1 MELNYARLDP
11 ELAAALQALPPTFGR
26 IDRGNLEKVREVMA
40 AQRAAPG
47 IASSVVVERQLVPR
61 PEGDVEAKVPVIIYR
76 RPSASPQAALLW
88 IHGGGYIL
96 GTAEDDRARVIAES
110 LDCAVVS
117 VDYRLAPEHPF
128 PAGPKDC
135 YAALLWMVAN
145 AATLS
150 IDRERIA
157 IGGASAGGGMAAGMA
172 LMNRDRGGPELRMQ
186 LLLYPM
192 IDNLHATPSGRYVNH
207 PVWNQQT
214 SFNAWEMYLAGTP
227 GLGASPYA
235 AASRAEDLS
244 GLPPAYICVGS
255 EDLFRDEDIDYA
267 RRLLDADVP
276 CELAVFPGLY
286 HGGDVFVPH
295 ARISRRLTGS
305 VLSALASGLDL
316 QLRMSPD

>member
-11 ELAAALQALPPTFGR
+11 ELAAALATLPPNFGR
-26 IDRGNLEKVREVMA
+26 IDRGNLQQVREVMA
-40 AQRAAPG
+40 AQRAVPVT
-47 IASSVVVERQLVPR
+47 SDSVGVERRHIPG
-61 PEGDVEAKVPVIIYR
+61 PDGDVPVILYR
-76 RPSASPQAALLW
+76 RPAESPQAALLW

-96 GTAEDDRARVIAES
+96 GTAEDDRGRVIAES

-128 PAGPKDC
+128 PAGPEDC
-135 YAALLWMVAN
+135 HAALLWLAAN
-145 AATLS
+145 AAALN
-150 IDRERIA
+150 IDSDRIA
-157 IGGASAGGGMAAGMA
+157 IGGASAGGGMAAGVA
-172 LMNRDRGGPELRMQ
+172 LMNRDRHGPDLRMQ

-207 PVWNQQT
+207 PVWNRQT

-227 GLGASPYA
+227 GLDASPYA

-244 GLPPAYICVGS
+244 GLPPAYVCVGS

-276 CELAVFPGLY
+276 CELSVFPGLY

-295 ARISRRLTGS
+295 ARISRHLTSS
-305 VLSALASGLDL
+305 VLSALAFGLDL
-316 QLRMSPD
+316 QQPSFAG

>member
-11 ELAAALQALPPTFGR
+11 ELAAALAALPPNFGR
-26 IDRGNLEKVREVMA
+26 IDRGNLDKVRQVMA
-40 AQRAAPG
+40 GQRALAPT
-47 IASSVVVERQLVPR
+47 ATNVVTERLLVPG
-61 PEGDVEAKVPVIIYR
+61 PDGEVPVILYR
-76 RPSASPQAALLW
+76 RSSAAPQAVLLW

-110 LDCAVVS
+110 MDCVVMS

-128 PAGPKDC
+128 PAGPEDC
-135 YAALLWMVAN
+135 HAVLTWMLAN
-145 AATLS
+145 AEALNL
-150 IDRERIA
+150 DHGRIA
-157 IGGASAGGGMAAGMA
+157 IGGASAGGGMAAGVA
-172 LMNRDRGGPELRMQ
+172 LMNRDRGGPQLLMQ

-192 IDNLHATPSGRYVNH
+192 IDNLHATPSGRYANH

-227 GLGASPYA
+227 GLDASPYA
-235 AASRAEDLS
+235 AVSRANDLS
-244 GLPPAYICVGS
+244 GLPPTYICVGS

-286 HGGDVFVPH
+286 HGGDIFVPD
-295 ARISRRLTGS
+295 ARISQRLTAS
-305 VLSALASGLDL
+305 VLSALAFGLGL
-316 QLRMSPD
+316 EVL

>member
-11 ELAAALQALPPTFGR
+11 ELARALEALPPNFGR
-26 IDRGNLEKVREVMA
+26 IDRGNLDKVRETMA
-40 AQRAAPG
+40 AQRVAAPDAAGVSIERGNAAGPDG
-47 IASSVVVERQLVPR
+47 I
-61 PEGDVEAKVPVIIYR
+61 DVPVIVYR
-76 RPSASPQAALLW
+76 RPFASPQPALLW

-96 GTAEDDRARVIAES
+96 GTAEDDRARVIAQA

-128 PAGPKDC
+128 PAGPEDC
-135 YAALLWMVAN
+135 HAVLIWMVAN
-145 AATLS
+145 AASLN
-150 IDRERIA
+150 IDSERIA
-157 IGGASAGGGMAAGMA
+157 IGGASAGGGMAAGVT
-172 LMNRDRGGPELRMQ
+172 LMNRDRHGPPLCMQ

-192 IDNLHATPSGRYVNH
+192 IDNLHDTPSGRYVNH

-227 GLGASPYA
+227 GLDASPYA

-244 GLPPAYICVGS
+244 NLPPAYICVGS

-267 RRLLDADVP
+267 RRLIDAEVP
-276 CELAVFPGLY
+276 CELTVFPGLY

-295 ARISRRLTGS
+295 ARISQRLTNS
-305 VLSALASGLDL
+305 VISGLAFGL
-316 QLRMSPD
+316 GL